1 MKNASHLILLAALLP
16 VAATAQLRQPPSP
29 TETRAVSLP
38 SSSPASSPTETR
50 AVSLPTPPRE
60 QTVEDK
66 EERSQPKA
74 PARPARPVVNT
85 KPKPKPVVVPQA
97 TRPVYNSNGQQVN
110 GMRQAGPNRVLDT
123 RTGRYYNTVP
133 SGTGQ
138 RIVP

>member
-38 SSSPASSPTETR
+38 SSSPAASPTQTR
-50 AVSLPTPPRE
+50 AVSVPPPRE
-60 QTVEDK
+60 QAADDK
-66 EERSQPKA
+66 EERSKTKS
-74 PARPARPVVNT
+74 PARPARPVVNS
-85 KPKPKPVVVPQA
+85 KPKPKPVVVPQ
-97 TRPVYNSNGQQVN
+97 TSRPVFNSNGQQVN

-138 RIVP
+138 RIVR

>member
-16 VAATAQLRQPPSP
+16 VAAMAQLKQPPSP

-38 SSSPASSPTETR
+38 SSSPAASPTQTR
-50 AVSLPTPPRE
+50 AVSLPPSRE
-60 QTVEDK
+60 RASDDK
-66 EERSQPKA
+66 EQRSKTKP

-85 KPKPKPVVVPQA
+85 GPKPKPVVVPQTA
-97 TRPVYNSNGQQVN
+97 RPVYNSHGQQVN

-138 RIVP
+138 RIVR